1 MNSSTSGPSGNCS
14 KQLVSESI
22 IFFDQSTCF
31 SKDILVSKQKI
42 LYVVDF
48 DQIIYIYHENIEDNF
63 LKSLKA
69 IEQRYWLN
77 LAQTGSHLIFSN
89 SFSPIWF
96 LLSCWR
102 QYLIHLFWTVCNLL
116 LIFFRDLH
124 AKLIRSL
131 YKYSSR
137 SSKIVSNSITRM
149 VSCEAFFVTK
159 HVRCSTC
166 HNITFTV

>member
-1 MNSSTSGPSGNCS
+1 MRQFFLTRT
-14 KQLVSESI
+14 KR
-22 IFFDQSTCF
+22 IFQFQNRRSCRWLILTRF
-31 SKDILVSKQKI
+31 S
-42 LYVVDF
+42 
-48 DQIIYIYHENIEDNF
+48 IYIMKTQRTSF
-63 LKSLKA
+63 LKKCKSDRTKV
-69 IEQRYWLN
+69 
-77 LAQTGSHLIFSN
+77 LIK
-89 SFSPIWF
+89 SFTNRESVNFFKFFHSSWTSI
-96 LLSCWR
+96 SCWR